1 VDTSTG
7 EDELKDIQNSIV
19 KSRLQLFEGDA
30 DNELTGFETSMQ
42 SYGDAQCI
50 AAEQELKR
58 MHLTPRKTF
67 MQKLLYLY
75 IITKYWVAKTGL
87 MNLMYV
93 YEFFILSSFF
103 VVQNLRWNNQ
113 QISDGLTNT
122 FQFAKISL
130 PFKVYLFTFWG
141 TLAVYGIILFL
152 SLFRIRSENAVF
164 KDMLNK
170 IYSFFLFIVLI
181 PAMDICLRQ
190 LDCVYNDPNYPN
202 YVYLR
207 ADDEVECYTG
217 THIVYATLGSITAV
231 ALYLASLWYITKIRV
246 NVRDFIRFN
255 TTFEVALLMVRRLL
269 CVYGMR
275 WACCGR
281 LRSVARPGSWR
292 HGACVVQGKAILTA
306 INVFF
311 KNSET
316 ALPLVLGFSLIVFVA
331 LVCVNYWIQ
340 PCRGKGAKVNSIR
353 TGSFASC
360 VGGTICAIASYL
372 INNVR
377 APPTCTR
384 SWDVSHRAVPA
395 LA

>member
-1 VDTSTG
+1 MGSTYCNGSGLYNVTGAVYTLVTALEPGEPAPCPFNGSVCTTEKTYLYSVGEVTGTNTTVCGVDVNAAPPTASIVAGVIFFVIWAAFGGWALYRAYYSVDTSTG

-42 SYGDAQCI
+42 SFGDAQCI

-67 MQKLLYLY
+67 VQKLLYLY

-113 QISDGLTNT
+113 QISTGLTNT

-170 IYSFFLFIVLI
+170 LYSFFLFIVLI

-190 LDCVYNDPNYPN
+190 LDCVYNDPDHPN

-255 TTFEVALLMVRRLL
+255 TTFEVALLMVRRQRAG
-269 CVYGMR
+269 CV
-275 WACCGR
+275 
-281 LRSVARPGSWR
+281 
-292 HGACVVQGKAILTA
+292 
-306 INVFF
+306 
-311 KNSET
+311 
-316 ALPLVLGFSLIVFVA
+316 
-331 LVCVNYWIQ
+331 
-340 PCRGKGAKVNSIR
+340 
-353 TGSFASC
+353 
-360 VGGTICAIASYL
+360 
-372 INNVR
+372 
-377 APPTCTR
+377 
-384 SWDVSHRAVPA
+384 
-395 LA
+395 